1 MKSRS
6 HKPGES
12 GDTTRSFGGLNCP
25 RHTPK
30 FKCQVDQ
37 RREAVRRIF
46 PKCWLNEA
54 TTEAGLDALR
64 YYHEQR

>member
-1 MKSRS
+1 ML
-6 HKPGES
+6 S
-12 GDTTRSFGGLNCP
+12 GTTMSKDE
-25 RHTPK
+25 H
-30 FKCQVDQ
+30 
-37 RREAVRRIF
+37 F